1 MKNFKLFLENAKEAK
16 NKISSL
22 GVYKVVRK
30 KGGIDPTTGKMSYG
44 RKELRD
50 PLTGM
55 TPKDFKD
62 NKDRNDGKKDDK

>member
-30 KGGIDPTTGKMSYG
+30 KGGIDLTTGKMSYG
-44 RKELRD
+44 AKELRD

-55 TPKDFKD
+55 KPSDFKG
-62 NKDRNDGKKDDK
+62 NKDGKKDDK